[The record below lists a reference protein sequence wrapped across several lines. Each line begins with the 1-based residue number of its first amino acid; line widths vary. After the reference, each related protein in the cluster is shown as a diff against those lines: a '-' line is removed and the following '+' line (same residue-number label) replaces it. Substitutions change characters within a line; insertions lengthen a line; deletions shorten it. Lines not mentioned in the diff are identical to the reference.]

1 MIWRIQ
7 EAHEKSGTIN
17 LEARHREWDRYLG
30 KPLSKGYVS
39 ENERI
44 HGPCPFS
51 LAGTPQTD
59 KELLS

>member
-1 MIWRIQ
+1 VKDSRL
-7 EAHEKSGTIN
+7 KSGTIN

-39 ENERI
+39 ENERYSWTLPVQF
-44 HGPCPFS
+44 G
-51 LAGTPQTD
+51 GYPQTD